1 MPQLIIL
8 GATPQ
13 RTYITTANSAATTS
27 TYTFSGVSIGPASPD
42 RYVVGCFYTSTAVG
56 GRTRTAVSIGGSAA
70 TVVAESNTQITA
82 TNTGIATIAGQA
94 IPSGTTADFSITYN
108 NNMTGCIL
116 FVYILNNLASTTAF
130 DTDAIV
136 IDSLSVFTSKT
147 VTLDIPGGGLVIA
160 FAGYPNTGQPQAFTN
175 VTEDAQVDN
184 GDTSSVGSL
193 QNQSASTGYSI
204 TSTKV
209 LGAPGTNYSL
219 AAASWS

>member
-13 RTYITTANSAATTS
+13 RTYITTANSAATTA

-147 VTLDIPGGGLVIA
+147 VTLDIPGGV
-160 FAGYPNTGQPQAFTN
+160 
-175 VTEDAQVDN
+175 
-184 GDTSSVGSL
+184 SR
-193 QNQSASTGYSI
+193 QSAEPIGVDWVFDHIHQSARRSGNE
-204 TSTKV
+204 
-209 LGAPGTNYSL
+209 LL
-219 AAASWS
+219 ACRCVVVMTYRG